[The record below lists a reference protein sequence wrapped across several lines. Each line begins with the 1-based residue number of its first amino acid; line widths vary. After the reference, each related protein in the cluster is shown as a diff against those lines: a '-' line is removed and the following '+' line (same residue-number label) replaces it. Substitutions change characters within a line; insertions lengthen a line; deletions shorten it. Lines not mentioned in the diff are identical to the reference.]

1 MTRPIDV
8 CLVLEGTYPYVV
20 GGVSSWVH
28 DLIKAQGDLAF
39 YGASLIAEAR
49 PPQMRFEPPANFVDH
64 APISLQRLAP
74 GRPDEAL
81 ARRLFQD
88 LEAPLTRLLHRGG
101 LAELREV
108 LALVAPLRG
117 RIGRAVVLDSRAA
130 FDCVERMYDAAMP
143 GASFLDYFW
152 TWRALVGGL
161 MAVLLAP
168 VPQARLYH
176 TISTGYAG
184 LLAARMGIETGRPVL
199 LTEHGIY
206 TNERRIEIAM
216 ADWLHA
222 GDSQGLGI
230 EKPRRDL
237 RDLWIDAFVAYARAT
252 YEASAEIITLYGGNQ
267 DLQRREGAP
276 PDKLKV
282 IPNGIDYPRFSG
294 IARDTADRR
303 PTVALIGRV
312 VPIKDLKTFIRAIGI
327 LRNEV
332 PDVLADI
339 LGPAEEDPPYAEECR
354 RMVAHLGLENN
365 VRFLGRVKLDD
376 HLGRIDAIVLTSIS
390 EAQPLVMLE
399 AGAAGIPSVVTD
411 VGSCREMIH
420 GRPGVDQHLGPGGA
434 VTPVASPDA
443 TAAALARLLTD
454 RIWWHACSTA
464 MKERVRAS
472 YNKVEID
479 RIYGGLYHRHL
490 GQAQDAAPRPLRAT
504 EAI

>member
-1 MTRPIDV
+1 M
-8 CLVLEGTYPYVV
+8 
-20 GGVSSWVH
+20 GV
-28 DLIKAQGDLAF
+28 
-39 YGASLIAEAR
+39 
-49 PPQMRFEPPANFVDH
+49 
-64 APISLQRLAP
+64 
-74 GRPDEAL
+74 
-81 ARRLFQD
+81 
-88 LEAPLTRLLHRGG
+88 
-101 LAELREV
+101 
-108 LALVAPLRG
+108 
-117 RIGRAVVLDSRAA
+117 
-130 FDCVERMYDAAMP
+130 
-143 GASFLDYFW
+143 
-152 TWRALVGGL
+152 
-161 MAVLLAP
+161 
-168 VPQARLYH
+168 
-176 TISTGYAG
+176 
-184 LLAARMGIETGRPVL
+184 ETGRPVL

-222 GDSQGLGI
+222 GDAQGLAI

-252 YEASAEIITLYGGNQ
+252 YEAATEIVTLYGGNQ

-276 PDKLKV
+276 PEKLKV

-294 IARDTADRR
+294 IARDRSERR

-339 LGPAEEDPPYAEECR
+339 LGPTEEDAPYAEECR

-376 HLGRIDAIVLTSIS
+376 HLGRVDVVALTSIS

-411 VGSCREMIH
+411 VGACREMIF
-420 GRPGVDQHLGPGGA
+420 GRPGVDAHLGPGGA

-454 RIWWHACSTA
+454 RSWWHACSTA
-464 MKERVRAS
+464 MKERVRVS

-479 RIYGGLYHRHL
+479 RIYAGLYHDHL
-490 GQAQDAAPRPLRAT
+490 DSRSHGLRAG
-504 EAI
+504 AA

>member
-1 MTRPIDV
+1 MTGSIDV
-8 CLVLEGTYPYVV
+8 CLILEGTYPYVV

-28 DLIKAQGDLAF
+28 DLIRAQGDLRF
-39 YGASLIAEAR
+39 HGAGLIAEAR
-49 PPQMRFEPPANFVDH
+49 APQMRFEPPANFASH
-64 APISLQRLAP
+64 AAISLQRLEP
-74 GRPDEAL
+74 GRSDEAL
-81 ARRLFQD
+81 ARRLFRD
-88 LEAPLTRLLHRGG
+88 LEGPLTRLLDRGG

-117 RIGRAVVLDSRAA
+117 RIGRNVVLDSRAA
-130 FDCVERMYDAAMP
+130 FDCVQRMYDAGMP

-168 VPQARLYH
+168 MPPARLYH

-184 LLAARMGIETGRPVL
+184 LLAARMGVETGRPVL

-222 GDSQGLGI
+222 GDAQGLGI

-252 YEASAEIITLYGGNQ
+252 YQASAEIITLYGGNQ

-276 PDKLKV
+276 PEKLKV

-294 IARDTADRR
+294 IVRDQAERR

-332 PDVLADI
+332 PDVLADV

-354 RMVAHLGLENN
+354 RMVSHLGLENN

-376 HLGRIDAIVLTSIS
+376 HLGRIDAVVLTSIS

-420 GRPGVDQHLGPGGA
+420 GRADVDAHLGPGGA
-434 VTPVASPDA
+434 VTPVAAPDA

-454 RIWWHACSTA
+454 RTWWHACSTA
-464 MKERVRAS
+464 MKERVRTR
-472 YNKVEID
+472 YNKIEID
-479 RIYGGLYHRHL
+479 RIYGDLYHDHL
-490 GQAQDAAPRPLRAT
+490 DHPSRGLRA
-504 EAI
+504 EVA

>member
-28 DLIKAQGDLAF
+28 DLVKAQADLNF
-39 YGASLIAEAR
+39 HGACLIAEAK
-49 PPQMRFEPPANFVDH
+49 PPQMRFEPPGNFVTH
-64 APISLQRLAP
+64 AAISLQRLAP
-74 GRPDEAL
+74 GKTDEAL
-81 ARRLFQD
+81 ARRLFAE
-88 LEAPLTRLLHRGG
+88 LEGPLTRLLDRGG
-101 LAELREV
+101 LAELRAV

-168 VPQARLYH
+168 VPPARLYH

-184 LLAARMGIETGRPVL
+184 LLAARMGVETGRPVL

-222 GDSQGLGI
+222 GDAQGLAI

-252 YEASAEIITLYGGNQ
+252 YEAATEIVTLYGGNQ

-276 PDKLKV
+276 PEKLKV

-294 IARDTADRR
+294 IARDRSERR

-339 LGPAEEDPPYAEECR
+339 LGPTEEDAPYAEECR

-376 HLGRIDAIVLTSIS
+376 HLGRVDVVALTSIS

-411 VGSCREMIH
+411 VGACREMIF
-420 GRPGVDQHLGPGGA
+420 GRPGVDAHLGPGGA

-454 RIWWHACSTA
+454 RSWWHDCSTA
-464 MKERVRAS
+464 MKERVRVS
-472 YNKVEID
+472 YNKIEID
-479 RIYGGLYHRHL
+479 RIYAKLYHDHL
-490 GQAQDAAPRPLRAT
+490 DSPPRGLRAGT
-504 EAI
+504 A